1 MVATREVSSNG
12 LGLSLRG
19 GQRRRKPVAQ
29 GRRNLENST
38 TINKSRFGF
47 MREVN
52 FGITPPR
59 YCEIYIAHN
68 ELNINYFVDARKRFA
83 PIGLVSWHFSGPD
96 CIPSTKLFS
105 QSEFKMFG
113 RRRYCSV
120 VGLCTSDKQPIPLKS
135 IKNRYMIC
143 IYHLIFW
150 PTIVWFCGYL
160 YPLSKI
166 NPYKLR
172 TRNSIT
178 SCPILSSSKV

>member
-1 MVATREVSSNG
+1 MGLVSLFGEDNAEENQLHKEEGTQKIPQVQVRFYEGSK
-12 LGLSLRG
+12 LRNHAS
-19 GQRRRKPVAQ
+19 QILR
-29 GRRNLENST
+29 
-38 TINKSRFGF
+38 I
-47 MREVN
+47 
-52 FGITPPR
+52 
-59 YCEIYIAHN
+59 IYIAHN

-83 PIGLVSWHFSGPD
+83 PIGLVSWHFPGPD
-96 CIPSTKLFS
+96 CFPSTKLFS
-105 QSEFKMFG
+105 QFESKMFG
-113 RRRYCSV
+113 RRRYCPM

-166 NPYKLR
+166 NPYQLR

-178 SCPILSSSKV
+178 SCPIRPSVCQ

>member
-1 MVATREVSSNG
+1 MSKSVDSC
-12 LGLSLRG
+12 LGGCDLRG
-19 GQRRRKPVAQ
+19 LEQWAWSLSSGRTTPKKTSYTRKKEP
-29 GRRNLENST
+29 RKFH
-38 TINKSRFGF
+38 KSRFGF

-83 PIGLVSWHFSGPD
+83 PIGLVSWHFPGPD

-105 QSEFKMFG
+105 QFESKMFG
-113 RRRYCSV
+113 RRRYCPM

-166 NPYKLR
+166 NPY
-172 TRNSIT
+172 
-178 SCPILSSSKV
+178 